1 MFCANCGKEI
11 KERMNFCSSC
21 GSKIELVNKEE
32 AINDNVNNAENN
44 ANIDIKKEEKKENDT
59 IDNSIYSTSDFYISI
74 KGIKSRF
81 DHGYNNMQFFSIFYQ
96 YLFG

>member
-11 KERMNFCSSC
+11 KEGMNFCSSC

-44 ANIDIKKEEKKENDT
+44 ANIDIKEEKKKT
-59 IDNSIYSTSDFYISI
+59 IRLIIAYIP
-74 KGIKSRF
+74 
-81 DHGYNNMQFFSIFYQ
+81 HLIFT
-96 YLFG
+96 LV

>member
-11 KERMNFCSSC
+11 KEGMNFCSSC
-21 GSKIELVNKEE
+21 ESKIELVNKEE

>member
-11 KERMNFCSSC
+11 KDGMNFCSSC
-21 GSKIELVNKEE
+21 GSKIEVVNKEE
-32 AINDNVNNAENN
+32 VINDNVNNTENN
-44 ANIDIKKEEKKENDT
+44 VNIDIKEEQKENNR
-59 IDNSIYSTSDFYISI
+59 IDNSAYSTSDFYIAI

-81 DHGYNNMQFFSIFYQ
+81 DHGYNNMQFFLFFYQ